1 VGVNRLDDEEAILR
15 ILTIGPPKDQR
26 EIPDRVIPVPEVE
39 KKETPIP
46 LPAVTAADRKRF
58 WEDFAGSA
66 SASAISSR
74 LTEFL

>member
-39 KKETPIP
+39 KKETLIP
-46 LPAVTAADRKRF
+46 
-58 WEDFAGSA
+58 
-66 SASAISSR
+66 
-74 LTEFL
+74 